1 MLQQTNVARV
11 IPFFERWMKTFPDW
25 ESLARANAS
34 ALIRAW
40 SGLGYN
46 RRALYLRDAA
56 RTVCERGVPK
66 DEAGWR
72 TLKGIGPYAA
82 AAIHTFVAQEPAMAV
97 DTNVRRVI
105 GRLMLRKPYPTLHDD
120 KAVQRE
126 LRRILRRKKDWKA
139 LHAIMDLGAMICQAR
154 KPGCEKCPLR
164 AFCVSATSFLSSSAP
179 QPKIIRAKERI
190 HAGKKY
196 PDRIYRGR
204 ILRALQQ
211 TSRIPVRAI
220 GKTIDGSYREATD
233 HSWILRMINRMQND
247 GLIEIKNQNIT
258 LPPS

>member
-11 IPFFERWMKTFPDW
+11 IPFFERWVETFPDW
-25 ESLARANAS
+25 ESLARAKMPT
-34 ALIRAW
+34 LIRAW

-82 AAIHTFVAQEPAMAV
+82 AAIHTFVTQEPAMAV

-105 GRLMLRKPYPTLHDD
+105 GRLILRKTYPTLHDD
-120 KAVQRE
+120 KAVQRA
-126 LRRILRRKKDWKA
+126 LRRILQRKRDWKA

-154 KPGCEKCPLR
+154 KPKCEACPLR
-164 AFCVSATSFLSSSAP
+164 ASCVSATSFLSSRAP
-179 QPKIIRAKERI
+179 QPKIIRAKEHI
-190 HAGKKY
+190 YPGKKY

-204 ILRALQQ
+204 MLRALQQ
-211 TSRIPVRAI
+211 TSRISIRAI
-220 GKTIDGSYREATD
+220 GKIIDDSYHEATD
-233 HSWILRMINRMQND
+233 HPWILRMIHRMQRD
-247 GLIEIKNQNIT
+247 GLIEIKNQNIM
-258 LPPS
+258 LPVS